1 MLWPD
6 DKTSDSVRALWAEL
20 EECGVP
26 SLLSHTHGLHV
37 PHVSLTVAENLPVA
51 ETLAAVGPV
60 PTRRIPLLVE
70 SVGVFPEGALILA
83 VVMNDSL
90 VVEQHRVHRA
100 VRNLAENPWEH
111 FDPGT
116 WTPHITCALSLG
128 ADQLRAAVPIVLA
141 RLPIRGWL
149 DRGGVEDGTTGE
161 QWPVTALS

>member
-1 MLWPD
+1 
-6 DKTSDSVRALWAEL
+6 
-20 EECGVP
+20 
-26 SLLSHTHGLHV
+26 
-37 PHVSLTVAENLPVA
+37 
-51 ETLAAVGPV
+51 
-60 PTRRIPLLVE
+60 
-70 SVGVFPEGALILA
+70 
-83 VVMNDSL
+83 MNDNL

-141 RLPIRGWL
+141 RLPIHGWL